1 MCVREIRVL
10 DLRAAKTQDFP
21 VVTTDLRGEWGADFE
36 ERNFRWEIEWGADF
50 DDRNFRWELE
60 WGADFDDQNFR
71 WELEWGADF
80 DDRNFRWEIELVA
93 MDAEGE
99 VVGLLEA
106 DGLADALV
114 EDFSAAL
121 DVQIS
126 VCLNRLMPLGSM
138 LGFPLS

>member
-10 DLRAAKTQDFP
+10 DSRQDFP

-50 DDRNFRWELE
+50 DDRNFRWEI
-60 WGADFDDQNFR
+60 
-71 WELEWGADF
+71 EWGADF

-106 DGLADALV
+106 DALV

-121 DVQIS
+121 DVKDVKIS
-126 VCLNRLMPLGSM
+126 EYLNRLMPLGSM